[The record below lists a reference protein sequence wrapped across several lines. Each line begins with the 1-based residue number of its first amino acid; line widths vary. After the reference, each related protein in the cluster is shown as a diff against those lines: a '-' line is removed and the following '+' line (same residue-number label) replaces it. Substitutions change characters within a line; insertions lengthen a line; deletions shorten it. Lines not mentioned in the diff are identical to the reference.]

1 MEYDPGLEWAPW
13 GGRGSG
19 PVLEAPAFVAGFD
32 DVAAVSEPVEQGG
45 GHLGIAEHRRPFAEG
60 QIGRDDDRG
69 AFVEPADEME
79 EQLTAGLGE
88 WQVAKLVEDDE
99 VEPGK

>member
-1 MEYDPGLEWAPW
+1 MHPPGEPA
-13 GGRGSG
+13 GAGVSG

-32 DVAAVSEPVEQGG
+32 DVAVVSEPVEQSG
-45 GHLGIAEHRRPFAEG
+45 GHLGIAEHRGPFAEG